1 MESEQQLAN
10 LVVSEYKPSLL
21 ERWGVRYF
29 DYLGEKFGTSELQ
42 NLTID
47 QLPADAVLQ
56 SLSANITG
64 FAGIVAFGV
73 GSLTTLVTIWI
84 EWHYK
89 SILPATQYYTLYLT
103 TLAVMLVIEF
113 SVLFWLGLRTV
124 YSLSCLTGHHQSSVD
139 SLLPVEYAT
148 STMLARA
155 AMELPDPVV
164 YYLGIDPLKHLSKSK
179 LFMVAALYKA
189 KVVLSSLLARIVLA
203 DTFGKGGSRTAFSWI
218 AIPITGFWDAFTL
231 YKVAKEARLRLFG
244 HKLAEYLTVQILT
257 EDLLDN
263 LSPQAREGAVR
274 AVATMMVLAQNY
286 HPNMLILLTRISAT
300 FDRDNHCEYDDWDS
314 FLKVLDAVEEHE
326 RYFLLDLLCVA
337 SAFDGKLSRLE
348 KYHLPQ
354 AYKELTDIYMQRAQ
368 QLTTML
374 IEGRIHAAKA
384 LCTLDFHPG

>member
-1 MESEQQLAN
+1 M
-10 LVVSEYKPSLL
+10 
-21 ERWGVRYF
+21 
-29 DYLGEKFGTSELQ
+29 
-42 NLTID
+42 
-47 QLPADAVLQ
+47 
-56 SLSANITG
+56 
-64 FAGIVAFGV
+64 
-73 GSLTTLVTIWI
+73 
-84 EWHYK
+84 
-89 SILPATQYYTLYLT
+89 
-103 TLAVMLVIEF
+103 
-113 SVLFWLGLRTV
+113 
-124 YSLSCLTGHHQSSVD
+124 
-139 SLLPVEYAT
+139 
-148 STMLARA
+148 
-155 AMELPDPVV
+155 
-164 YYLGIDPLKHLSKSK
+164 
-179 LFMVAALYKA
+179 
-189 KVVLSSLLARIVLA
+189 
-203 DTFGKGGSRTAFSWI
+203 
-218 AIPITGFWDAFTL
+218 
-231 YKVAKEARLRLFG
+231 
-244 HKLAEYLTVQILT
+244 QILT

>member
-1 MESEQQLAN
+1 MQSEHPLTN
-10 LVVSEYKPSLL
+10 LVVSEYRPSLL

-29 DYLGEKFGTSELQ
+29 DYLGKKFGTAELQ

-47 QLPADAVLQ
+47 ELPADAVLQ

-64 FAGIVAFGV
+64 FAAIVAFGV
-73 GSLTTLVTIWI
+73 GSLTTFVTVWI

-89 SILPATQYYTLYLT
+89 SVLPSTEYYTLYLCV
-103 TLAVMLVIEF
+103 LAFMLIIEF

-124 YSLSCLTGHHQSSVD
+124 YSLSCLTGHHQSSMD

-164 YYLGIDPLKHLSKSK
+164 HYLGIDPLKHLSKSK
-179 LFMVAALYKA
+179 LFMVAALYKV
-189 KVVLSSLLARIVLA
+189 KVVLSSLMARIILT

-244 HKLAEYLTVQILT
+244 HKLAEYLAQQILT
-257 EDLLDN
+257 DELMGS
-263 LSPQAREGAVR
+263 LSVQAREGAVR

-286 HPNMLILLTRISAT
+286 HPNMLVLLTRISAT
-300 FDRDNHCEYDDWDS
+300 FDMDNHSEYDDWDR
-314 FLKVLDAVEEHE
+314 FLKILNTVEEHE
-326 RYFLLDLLCVA
+326 RYFLLDLLCVS

-354 AYKELTDIYMQRAQ
+354 AYQEHTDTYMERAQ
-368 QLTTML
+368 KITTML
-374 IEGRIHAAKA
+374 IDGRIHAAKA
-384 LCTLDFHPG
+384 LCTLDFYPG

>member
-1 MESEQQLAN
+1 MQSEHQLTT
-10 LVVSEYKPSLL
+10 LVISEYKPSLL

-29 DYLGEKFGTSELQ
+29 DYLGKKFGTAELQ

-47 QLPADAVLQ
+47 ELPADAVLQ

-64 FAGIVAFGV
+64 FAAIVAFGV
-73 GSLTTLVTIWI
+73 GSLTTLVTVWI

-89 SILPATQYYTLYLT
+89 SVLPSTEYYTLYLSV
-103 TLAVMLVIEF
+103 LAFMLVIEF

-124 YSLSCLTGHHQSSVD
+124 YSLSCLTGHHQSSMD
-139 SLLPVEYAT
+139 SLLPIEYAT

-164 YYLGIDPLKHLSKSK
+164 HYLGIDPLKHLSKSK
-179 LFMVAALYKA
+179 LFMVATLYKV
-189 KVVLSSLLARIVLA
+189 KVVLSSLLARIVLT

-244 HKLAEYLTVQILT
+244 HKLAEYLAQQILT
-257 EDLLDN
+257 DELMGS
-263 LSPQAREGAVR
+263 LSVQAREGAVR

-300 FDRDNHCEYDDWDS
+300 FDMDNHSEYDDWDR
-314 FLKVLDAVEEHE
+314 FLKILNTVEEHE
-326 RYFLLDLLCVA
+326 RYFLLDLLCVS

-348 KYHLPQ
+348 KYHLPE
-354 AYKELTDIYMQRAQ
+354 AYQELTDTYMERAQ

-374 IEGRIHAAKA
+374 IDGRIHAAKA
-384 LCTLDFHPG
+384 LCTLDFYPG